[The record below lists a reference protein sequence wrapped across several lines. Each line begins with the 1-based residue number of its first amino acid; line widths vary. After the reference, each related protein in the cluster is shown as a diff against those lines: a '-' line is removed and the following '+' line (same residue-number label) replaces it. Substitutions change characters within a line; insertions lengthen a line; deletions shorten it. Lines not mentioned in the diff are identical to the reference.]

1 MNNLYQEL
9 QLINEFEANF
19 NPTNQSKKRKLEI
32 LGKLKT
38 NLSAN
43 KTNELLKE
51 YNNELNEKKIENN
64 SSRLQH
70 IQSAQNKEL
79 IQKMEKQF

>member
-1 MNNLYQEL
+1 MIETSDNDGRIPTLSLVLNNKNMNELYQEL
-9 QLINEFEANF
+9 QLIDEFEANF

-43 KTNELLKE
+43 KTNELLRE
-51 YNNELNEKKIENN
+51 YNEL
-64 SSRLQH
+64 
-70 IQSAQNKEL
+70 
-79 IQKMEKQF
+79 

>member
-1 MNNLYQEL
+1 MNELYQEL
-9 QLINEFEANF
+9 QLIDEFEANF

-43 KTNELLKE
+43 KTCELLREYNELQL
-51 YNNELNEKKIENN
+51 
-64 SSRLQH
+64 LQ
-70 IQSAQNKEL
+70 
-79 IQKMEKQF
+79 